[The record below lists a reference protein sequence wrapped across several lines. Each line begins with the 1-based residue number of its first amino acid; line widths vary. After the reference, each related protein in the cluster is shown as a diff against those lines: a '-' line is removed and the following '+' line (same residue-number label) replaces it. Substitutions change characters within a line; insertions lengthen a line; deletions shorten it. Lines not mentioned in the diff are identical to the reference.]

1 MPLIIKLKQVC
12 QVKQVQTLTQ
22 CLQGGNLHFKDGKKI
37 ITAFVFIL
45 QGRKDVI
52 KSNWGF
58 SVHLAPLNHVKPKP
72 TGRTSAFTLYECKND
87 MLSEVRME
95 NFWNINY

>member
-52 KSNWGF
+52 KSN
-58 SVHLAPLNHVKPKP
+58 
-72 TGRTSAFTLYECKND
+72 
-87 MLSEVRME
+87 
-95 NFWNINY
+95 